1 MKHILDYRGYMI
13 FKVSNQ
19 EYSVK
24 VDTPDGLLS
33 VGQPHKNLVEALV
46 AINRGLQKASINEQ
60 KPSRIGKFFIDFFNI
75 SA

>member
-13 FKVSNQ
+13 FKVSDQ

-24 VDTPDGLLS
+24 IDTPDGILPIS
-33 VGQPHKNLVEALV
+33 QPHKTCLEAV
-46 AINRGLQKASINEQ
+46 IAINHGLKRASTPQK
-60 KPSRIGKFFIDFFNI
+60 KPPRICQFFIDFFNI